1 MEQIYS
7 LIHAYFGIFRHIQ
20 MSSSKFRHKQT
31 YSGIIQTYIQAYSEP
46 SVILAYAEPWY
57 IQNPGI
63 YRYRGIFKTLVYQ
76 KPDILR
82 TVVYSEPRD
91 IQNPRHF
98 QNHGILRD
106 LTHSKPQY
114 IQEPGIFRSRG
125 KFRTL
130 VYAQPCHIQNP
141 VKYLRWSIYLRAV
154 FILPNFHKNIFTKSA
169 FQVLCLMKQISIM
182 IFLNIGVIFTPK
194 VFILCKNMQG
204 L

>member
-63 YRYRGIFKTLVYQ
+63 HRSRGIFKILVYQ

-82 TVVYSEPRD
+82 TVVYSESETFSEPWYIERPD
-91 IQNPRHF
+91 IFKTLVYSGTWHLQNQRQIQNP
-98 QNHGILRD
+98 GICTTLPYSEPCQI
-106 LTHSKPQY
+106 SKMEHILKGCIY
-114 IQEPGIFRSRG
+114 FT
-125 KFRTL
+125 KFS
-130 VYAQPCHIQNP
+130 Q
-141 VKYLRWSIYLRAV
+141 KY
-154 FILPNFHKNIFTKSA
+154 FHKTSFSGSMLDETNKYHDFS
-169 FQVLCLMKQISIM
+169 
-182 IFLNIGVIFTPK
+182 
-194 VFILCKNMQG
+194 
-204 L
+204 